1 MRHARNKNFLA
12 MSRAPENSLLLGSH
26 SWIVHND
33 SQKCS
38 NDEQTWYRTK
48 LTLHACGSEHFAC
61 YNAFCILM
69 EKRCDAIEDCIDGSD
84 ELNCGKVIIRSSY
97 NKAITPLPNDDQDL
111 MVNFSLKIHDI
122 EIFETNEEFETKIS
136 FNRTWFDGRLTYKHL
151 KRNSGMNLN
160 TLLHSESEAIWYPYI
175 VYNNVRDSGDI
186 METEVLEAD
195 DFEVIPNEKFIYVA
209 DDNMHIFNGS
219 ENALTMKKGY
229 NIKWKCEYVYHWYPF
244 DTQFCRMEFVSLRP
258 HTDLLPTHIKY
269 KPDIHMNCYTL
280 NRVQMCKSV
289 IDEFKAIVVEVAL
302 GRPLVSTLLT
312 VFVPT
317 ILLIIVSFMA
327 RFFADNYVDM
337 VVQVNLTLTLTLATM

>member
-1 MRHARNKNFLA
+1 
-12 MSRAPENSLLLGSH
+12 
-26 SWIVHND
+26 
-33 SQKCS
+33 
-38 NDEQTWYRTK
+38 
-48 LTLHACGSEHFAC
+48 
-61 YNAFCILM
+61 M
-69 EKRCDAIEDCIDGSD
+69 EERCNAIEDCIDGSD
-84 ELNCGKVIIRSSY
+84 EQDCGKLILKSSY
-97 NKAITPLPNDDQDL
+97 NKGITPVRENDQDL
-111 MVNFSLKIHDI
+111 LVNLSLKIHDI
-122 EIFETNEEFETKIS
+122 EIFEDNEDFETKIS

-160 TLLHSESEAIWYPYI
+160 TLLPSESEAIWFPYI
-175 VYNNVRDSGDI
+175 VYNNVREDGDI
-186 METEVLEAD
+186 MGTEVLD
-195 DFEVIPNEKFIYVA
+195 SNKFDHIEVIPNDKFTYVA

-219 ENALTMKKGY
+219 ENALTMKQGY

-302 GRPLVSTLLT
+302 GRPLVSNLLT

-327 RFFADNYVDM
+327 RFFADNFVDM